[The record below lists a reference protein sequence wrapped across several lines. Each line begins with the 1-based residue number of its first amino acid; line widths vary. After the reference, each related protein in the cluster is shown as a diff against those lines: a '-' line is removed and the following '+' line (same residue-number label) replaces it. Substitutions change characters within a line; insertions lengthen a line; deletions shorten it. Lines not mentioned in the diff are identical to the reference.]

1 MQTPNGIRILNCILA
16 QKVSSFI
23 VARFNFYCFKEN
35 FLQSKDWTSSR
46 ENGAA
51 KLTNIN
57 NLACLCVGHISLWA
71 EGPQGDALISP
82 DTAPGLIGCKTNK

>member
-1 MQTPNGIRILNCILA
+1 MQTPNGIRILNCILT

-23 VARFNFYCFKEN
+23 VARFNFYCFKEHI
-35 FLQSKDWTSSR
+35 LQSKTGLAG
-46 ENGAA
+46 NGAA

-57 NLACLCVGHISLWA
+57 NLACLCAGHISLGA